1 MSVHPALFFFFT
13 EADFSSGSQRNIEHA
28 LEILHGAV
36 FSTPQLSGK
45 VLATAGNNETAGC

>member
-1 MSVHPALFFFFT
+1 MSVHPALFFFFSLKLIL
-13 EADFSSGSQRNIEHA
+13 ASQRNIEHA

-45 VLATAGNNETAGC
+45 VLATAGNKETAGC